1 MKPRSSS
8 DNEEMAKSYAIVG
21 ILKKKKTM
29 LAENKFEILPY
40 AVKAKIFCKISQIE
54 TIPQYSLNKCFM
66 DSVSGIAF

>member
-1 MKPRSSS
+1 
-8 DNEEMAKSYAIVG
+8 
-21 ILKKKKTM
+21 M